1 MLLSLAMNLHSFCV
15 PHVPV
20 TQLQMSLPSSLVQHN
35 PQFGVS

>member
-20 TQLQMSLPSSLVQHN
+20 TQLQMSLPSSLFQH
-35 PQFGVS
+35 SH